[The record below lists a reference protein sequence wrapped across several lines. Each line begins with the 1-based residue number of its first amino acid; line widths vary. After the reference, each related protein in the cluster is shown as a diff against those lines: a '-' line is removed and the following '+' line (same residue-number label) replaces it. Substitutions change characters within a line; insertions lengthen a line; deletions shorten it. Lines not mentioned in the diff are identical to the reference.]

1 MPQLTRHLMQAA
13 LEAEMDV
20 HLEAEAGRTGGLGSR
35 SGGDARNGYRANN
48 AIESL
53 NARYRRSVNACGR
66 FPNDTA
72 ALNGSTFDLG
82 RCSALQ
88 DSVGK
93 GTNRRPW
100 WSLWLTDPQVK

>member
-13 LEAEMDV
+13 LGAEMDV
-20 HLEAEAGRTGGLGSR
+20 HLEAEAGRTGGRGSR
-35 SGGDARNGYRANN
+35 SGGDARNG
-48 AIESL
+48 
-53 NARYRRSVNACGR
+53 YRRSVNACGR